1 VRYYKRI
8 TYGYLPFRDGSHHL
22 SMFRESYTSS
32 TQSAES
38 AGEDA
43 SPTALFT
50 ALRQEIIIINIAP
63 PLDNLLSQGGKQCS
77 EMTASADT
85 AVTTRQVTFSVIAGV
100 L

>member
-1 VRYYKRI
+1 
-8 TYGYLPFRDGSHHL
+8 
-22 SMFRESYTSS
+22 MFRESYTSS